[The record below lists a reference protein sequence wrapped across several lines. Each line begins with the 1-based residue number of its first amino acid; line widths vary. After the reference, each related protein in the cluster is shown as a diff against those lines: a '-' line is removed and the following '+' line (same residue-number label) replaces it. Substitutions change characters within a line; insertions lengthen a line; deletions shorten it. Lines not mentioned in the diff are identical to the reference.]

1 MFVPAFTDV
10 YTAARAGMKNAAG
23 MYTGGNEV
31 WRNLKYVGGNFSML
45 LDSKVQQKGIAGS
58 VNPEAEDSSADL
70 TSANAFLVLL
80 VLLFLGNSCL
90 QFGNNIMQF
99 GYGIMQFGT
108 VILQVVDGYVQHMV
122 SLFKF
127 VYTDLWIPVL
137 WDGILRPCI
146 GMIWN
151 GVCVPFFLMI
161 IYPALVDMKQLV
173 QSLLT
178 ECWIFV
184 KQCLVEN
191 VIDPLK
197 TSCKDFVDMVY
208 ACIMSIFAA
217 PVAAHGANRNAQ
229 E

>member
-1 MFVPAFTDV
+1 
-10 YTAARAGMKNAAG
+10 
-23 MYTGGNEV
+23 
-31 WRNLKYVGGNFSML
+31 ML

-58 VNPEAEDSSADL
+58 VNPEAEDSSADF

-80 VLLFLGNSCL
+80 VMLFLGNNCL
-90 QFGNNIMQF
+90 QFGN
-99 GYGIMQFGT
+99 GIMQFGT
-108 VILQVVDGYVQHMV
+108 VILQVVDGYLQHMV

-146 GMIWN
+146 GMVWNGVCIGMMWN

-173 QSLLT
+173 QSLMT

-197 TSCKDFVDMVY
+197 TSCKDFVDMVH

>member
-1 MFVPAFTDV
+1 MSS
-10 YTAARAGMKNAAG
+10 
-23 MYTGGNEV
+23 
-31 WRNLKYVGGNFSML
+31 SM
-45 LDSKVQQKGIAGS
+45 
-58 VNPEAEDSSADL
+58 
-70 TSANAFLVLL
+70 
-80 VLLFLGNSCL
+80 L
-90 QFGNNIMQF
+90 QFGNAIMR
-99 GYGIMQFGT
+99 GYT
-108 VILQVVDGYVQHMV
+108 VTLQVVDGYLQHTV
-122 SLFKF
+122 TFFQF

-137 WDGILRPCI
+137 WDDILRPCV

-151 GVCVPFFLMI
+151 GLCVGMIWNGLCVGMIWNGLCVPFFLMI